1 MKTAYISITVLD
13 MIFEEDYLDAS
24 DVPFEQSVE
33 EYAQKIAQQI
43 SDEGFA
49 VNDVEI
55 NYS

>member
-13 MIFEEDYLDAS
+13 MVFEEDYLNAA

-33 EYAQKIAQQI
+33 EYAHKIAQQI

-55 NYS
+55 SYS